1 MEWTISS
8 TDRNW
13 LELADILRR
22 EWQGSAIDRQR
33 ALDLAGRLGPNCPD
47 MRHTLA
53 HLRSRL
59 GAPTH

>member
-1 MEWTISS
+1 MDWTINS

-22 EWQGSAIDRQR
+22 EWQGAPFDRQR
-33 ALDLAGRLGPNCPD
+33 ALELARQVRPGYPD

-53 HLRSRL
+53 HLGVRPDGVR
-59 GAPTH
+59 H